1 MKSNEEVDKCSECEH
16 VLTDEDYVTAFE
28 DRGEFWGEPCK
39 EEIVIG
45 YKCVCC
51 GNREDY

>member
-1 MKSNEEVDKCSECEH
+1 MNADEDIDKCTNCEH
-16 VLTDEDYVTAFE
+16 ILTNEDYTTIYE

-39 EEIVIG
+39 EEIVTG